1 MSCIGNSEENI
12 DLSQIYLAVHR
23 IEKVMRNIMAWLRLY
38 GSQPQ
43 RVEDKMNK
51 SLRNITMTM
60 DKRIK
65 DAAEFEIKLQKSNE
79 STGANIDTYKVF

>member
-1 MSCIGNSEENI
+1 MSYIRNSEENI

-23 IEKVMRNIMAWLRLY
+23 IEKVMRNIMARLRLY
-38 GSQPQ
+38 GNQPQ
-43 RVEDKMNK
+43 RVEGKMNK
-51 SLRNITMTM
+51 SLINITMTM

-79 STGANIDTYKVF
+79 STYGG